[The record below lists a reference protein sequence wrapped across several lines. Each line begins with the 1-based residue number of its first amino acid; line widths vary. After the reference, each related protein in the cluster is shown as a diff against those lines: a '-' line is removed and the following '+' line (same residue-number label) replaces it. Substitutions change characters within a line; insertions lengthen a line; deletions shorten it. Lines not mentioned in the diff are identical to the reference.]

1 MQTNCDFNSLTRS
14 WAGGDCGR
22 KLIDQ
27 FVENSFDII
36 SENGVVYLLII
47 KENKPQEVI
56 DNMMKK
62 GFKACHKVME
72 RKCKNECLMVLRF
85 SKHIIKHS

>member
-1 MQTNCDFNSLTRS
+1 LVEVD
-14 WAGGDCGR
+14 
-22 KLIDQ
+22 KKEEVQ
-27 FVENSFDII
+27 FWD
-36 SENGVVYLLII
+36 GVVYLLII

-85 SKHIIKHS
+85 SKHIIKHSWIEYF